1 MDGSERAEGAW
12 AGSLG
17 LRGWADPRALCHG
30 ETEDEVGNVSPF
42 FLFHFLTASTSSSH
56 YFFQVRTWIPP
67 VLEWG

>member
-30 ETEDEVGNVSPF
+30 ETEDKVGNVSPF

-56 YFFQVRTWIPP
+56 
-67 VLEWG
+67 

>member
-30 ETEDEVGNVSPF
+30 ETEDKVGNMSLLFPLPF
-42 FLFHFLTASTSSSH
+42 PHCLT
-56 YFFQVRTWIPP
+56 
-67 VLEWG
+67 E